1 MTQSSKEYCNRA
13 RGKYDSAIS
22 PLDGVLSEF
31 EAKEINDFRKR
42 DYLRS
47 SVTLQIQG

>member
-31 EAKEINDFRKR
+31 KEAKEINDFRKG
-42 DYLRS
+42 DYL
-47 SVTLQIQG
+47 VGV